1 MISFFTTIFICFC
14 CCTIPNISDNAYRNR
29 ELHTLDPYV
38 VESMSNHAVE
48 KLEDWKVLF
57 NDHGG
62 SWLVLLKNFCAL
74 PDDATL
80 TRLRQRIVLFG
91 PLYSYHH
98 LNFGAFTESRVPS
111 FANMFEAHLSM
122 KLKRCEVERTL
133 YDVRAL
139 LDAEVVSE
147 WYVTQEISLF
157 HSKIR
162 PYPIGF
168 GYVNYRATDEV
179 EMPME
184 HYKTRMLSVLDNAP
198 SERRQLVLASF
209 SKRTEL
215 HSRILA
221 EDPRAAA
228 LEAVVAN
235 ASFGIKSVTKFT
247 TDAAWL
253 SALASAKFILSP
265 AGWGPDCHRH
275 YEAIAM
281 GCVPIVIENYAI
293 SQLLESMPVLTLQ
306 SWSDLTKLGPAYLE
320 REYEKLQKKSYN
332 LDKLFADYWRTK
344 IRTSL
349 I

>member
-1 MISFFTTIFICFC
+1 MISFFTIFICFC
-14 CCTIPNISDNAYRNR
+14 CCAIPNISDNAYRNR
-29 ELHTLDPYV
+29 ELHTLDPYI
-38 VESMSNHAVE
+38 VESLSSHTIENR
-48 KLEDWKVLF
+48 EDWKVLF
-57 NDHGG
+57 EDRGG

-74 PDDATL
+74 PDDITL
-80 TRLRQRIVLFG
+80 ARLRQRIVLFG

-111 FANMFEAHLSM
+111 FSQMFEAHLSM
-122 KLKRCEVERTL
+122 KLKRCEVEKTL

-139 LDAEVVSE
+139 LDAEVVLQ

-184 HYKTRMLSVLDNAP
+184 DYKMRMLHVLDEAP
-198 SERRQLVLASF
+198 AERQLLVLASF

-215 HSRILA
+215 YNKNLA

-228 LEAVVAN
+228 LEALVGN
-235 ASFGIKSVTKFT
+235 ASFGIKHVTKFT
-247 TDAAWL
+247 NDADWL
-253 SALASAKFILSP
+253 SALASAKFIMSP
-265 AGWGPDCHRH
+265 SGWGPDCHRH

-281 GCVPIVIENYAI
+281 GCVPIVIENYAV
-293 SQLLESMPVLTLQ
+293 SQLLESMPVLMLQ
-306 SWSDLTKLGPAYLE
+306 SWSDLTRGGPAYLE
-320 REYEKLQKKSYN
+320 RQYEKIQKKSYN
-332 LDKLFADYWRTK
+332 LDKLFADYWRMK
-344 IRTSL
+344 IRNQHK
-349 I
+349 